1 MCGQVCLLI
10 SGGCLI
16 ESDNMLAASLG
27 QSEAAQRK
35 SVHMSWD
42 VSYPDVSRATTREI
56 MSYEASRRSEEM
68 NTKITNV
75 RIENAPLLVNYAT
88 ECVPA
93 VTFLGLILNQI
104 NLPGASIAF
113 C

>member
-1 MCGQVCLLI
+1 
-10 SGGCLI
+10 
-16 ESDNMLAASLG
+16 MLAVSFG
-27 QSEAAQRK
+27 QFEAAQRK

-93 VTFLGLILNQI
+93 VTSMG
-104 NLPGASIAF
+104 
-113 C
+113 